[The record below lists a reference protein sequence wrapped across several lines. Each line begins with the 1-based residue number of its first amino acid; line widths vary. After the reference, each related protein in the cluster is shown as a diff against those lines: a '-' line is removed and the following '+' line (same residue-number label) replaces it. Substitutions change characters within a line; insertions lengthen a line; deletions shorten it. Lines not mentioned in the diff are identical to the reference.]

1 MSDVYINKD
10 RYFLANIYLFKVNR
24 RNTRKR
30 GEISSKLIIK
40 NQSDVIGVVLMFLLL
55 MLNIF
60 HIFFQCFLF

>member
-1 MSDVYINKD
+1 MSDAYINKD

-40 NQSDVIGVVLMFLLL
+40 NQSDLIWRRFGVFIVNFE
-55 MLNIF
+55 
-60 HIFFQCFLF
+60 HI

>member
-10 RYFLANIYLFKVNR
+10 RYFLANIYLFKVNG

-40 NQSDVIGVVLMFLLL
+40 NQSDVIGVVLVFLLL
-55 MLNIF
+55 ILNIF